1 MSYIPPTLPTSRS
14 RLSIQPDGSIV
25 VDGAEASAV
34 GTEHASRSVSFSA
47 EASAEPRTA
56 PRPAIV
62 RTVDYNDPASSATWS
77 GLVRC
82 GEHARGAGR
91 RAPVVE
97 ARDGGLRL
105 WRTKTHRTAT
115 GEWMALVNEEGD
127 ARWRMESRF
136 DERDV
141 AFRGEAGDLSS
152 PQLYRSLVRVFGNPV
167 LPQKEEKAAPPPNFV
182 IEHVAKVRGTLV
194 SSGELRVHEREWR
207 ADHDGRHAYTIK
219 ANGSLSTLALSPA
232 PPAPWSAPAAPAPPP
247 VAVLRRAGLL
257 GGDLT
262 IEARGSGGGSAV
274 DDASLEAVVAIL
286 LAAEQLIVRR
296 AARSLVWPRTRPDP
310 PSHALVSRESFIARA
325 TTPHASHDISR
336 AVVPLQVRHE
346 LVDYEYDGGW
356 ADGVRPEGAVAGGL
370 FDFFNIF

>member
-47 EASAEPRTA
+47 AEATEPRTA

-262 IEARGSGGGSAV
+262 IEARGSGGGTAV
-274 DDASLEAVVAIL
+274 DDASLEALVAIL

-296 AARSLVWPRTRPDP
+296 APAPSSGPALLPTRRPLSSSLERASSRDP
-310 PSHALVSRESFIARA
+310 AH
-325 TTPHASHDISR
+325 ISR
-336 AVVPLQVRHE
+336 AAFHIRT
-346 LVDYEYDGGW
+346 
-356 ADGVRPEGAVAGGL
+356 GASRARRLRV
-370 FDFFNIF
+370 